1 MINTT
6 LKGKRMFSSAMSG
19 KSVVIVAAKRTPIGG
34 FMGQFKS
41 MPASQLG
48 SAAAVG
54 AIQTAGIQPTDI
66 EEAFMGCVIT
76 AGQG

>member
-34 FMGQFKS
+34 FMGQFKG

-54 AIQTAGIQPTDI
+54 AIQAAGIQPTDI
-66 EEAFMGCVIT
+66 EESFMGCVIA